1 MSKLNDKGNPDRVD
15 LLGERVCAGEEAVV
29 PQEASGDSDN
39 QDTDM
44 AANQPAEITN
54 TRLVAEAT
62 ESPQTEAALVD
73 QEVCEWEEEPLTR
86 STEASIKIVLREHLK
101 LWSV

>member
-1 MSKLNDKGNPDRVD
+1 MSKLNDLGNPDRREF
-15 LLGERVCAGEEAVV
+15 LGERVCAGEEASV

-44 AANQPAEITN
+44 AANEPQNTAEITN
-54 TRLVAEAT
+54 TRLVAE
-62 ESPQTEAALVD
+62 SPEMEAAPVD

-86 STEASIKIVLREHLK
+86 STEASIKK
-101 LWSV
+101 LSPEST